1 MMTMG
6 RSKSVALHWPYI
18 GAFAFCAALG
28 SSACSSD
35 KDDATGAR
43 DAGSSDGAEAGKG
56 GSTGKPASWTAMG
69 KDSSNT
75 YYQPSE
81 TKLTVDNAKDLKE
94 HWRITTPGWPAGSP
108 LIVDGKVYITA
119 TGGLV
124 AVELKTGRQLW
135 TNTDIKGTSSP
146 AYQDGFLYVHAAANA
161 ELFKVKAADGSVVWG
176 PVRTYPENAAADGT
190 SSAIVAGNKV
200 LVGHSTFAEVAGDGR
215 SAAKGGVEAFSTED
229 GSRAWTYLTTEGD
242 ETGAMVWS
250 TVSVDL
256 QAKVVFATTGNNY
269 TVVGPGS
276 DAFHAIDLD
285 TGKRLWVEQVRQND
299 IWTIFGSNAADPLA
313 DTDFGANP
321 ILAQTGNTPLVAAG
335 DKAGSFWA
343 LKRDTGEVLWSRDK
357 LSATHTPNNGG
368 VLMNGAFDGK
378 NFYVVANEPPSAS
391 FLHVLSAAD
400 GKDVRE
406 PTKFD
411 ALTWGAP
418 SLANGL
424 LFVPVATVLHVFNAA
439 TGDELTSFDTGGT
452 IAAGA
457 AAIADGYV
465 VVKSGLQ
472 YMYASD
478 AKTNREVI
486 AYSLGAAP
494 VQDKPDAGTAASGPS
509 WSNVYEQVIVANGC
523 AGAGLC
529 HGGDGGALRLNDKA
543 GSYKA
548 LVGVKAMGTNAIPG
562 SGKNCVDTGLTRVVA
577 GKPDESLLQQKLEG
591 TQTCGSSMPIGAK
604 LPDDQIKL
612 VRDWIAAGAKD
623 D

>member
-1 MMTMG
+1 MKTR
-6 RSKSVALHWPYI
+6 RSQFHAKRGLYI
-18 GAFAFCAALG
+18 TAFTLSAALG
-28 SSACSSD
+28 AACGSD
-35 KDDATGAR
+35 KDETSKSA
-43 DAGSSDGAEAGKG
+43 DAGTAERMDAATKPD
-56 GSTGKPASWTAMG
+56 GKPASWTAMG
-69 KDSSNT
+69 KDTSNN

-81 TKLTVDNAKDLKE
+81 SKLTVGNAKDLKE
-94 HWRITTPGWPAGSP
+94 HWRITTPGWPAGTP
-108 LIVDGKVYITA
+108 VIVDGKVYITA
-119 TGGLV
+119 TGGVV
-124 AVELKTGRQLW
+124 AVELQTGKQLW
-135 TNTDIKGTSSP
+135 VNEDIKGTSSP
-146 AYQDGFLYVHAAANA
+146 AYQDGFLYVHASANA
-161 ELFKVKAADGSVVWG
+161 ELFKLKAEDGSVVWG
-176 PVRTYPENAAADGT
+176 PVRTYPDNPAADGT
-190 SSAIVAGNKV
+190 SSAIVAGDKV
-200 LVGHSTFAEVAGDGR
+200 LVGHSTFAEVSGMDR
-215 SAAKGGVEAFSTED
+215 VTAKGGVEAFSTQD
-229 GSRAWTYLTTEGD
+229 GSHQWTYLTADGD

-256 QAKVVFATTGNNY
+256 KAKIVYATTGNNY
-269 TVVGPGS
+269 TVVGGGS
-276 DAFHAIDLD
+276 DAFHALDLE
-285 TGKRLWVEQVRQND
+285 TGKRIWVKQVRESD
-299 IWTIFGSNAADPLA
+299 IWTIFGSNASDPLA

-321 ILAQTGNTPLVAAG
+321 ILAQSEGKQLVAAG

-343 LKRDTGEVLWSRDK
+343 LDRDTGEVLWSRDK

-391 FLHVLSAAD
+391 YLHILSAKD
-400 GKDVRE
+400 GHDVID
-406 PTKFD
+406 PIMFP

-424 LFVPVATVLHVFNAA
+424 LFVPVATVLHVFNAS
-439 TGDELTSFDTGGT
+439 TGEELTSFDTGGT

-457 AAIADGYV
+457 AAIADGHV

-478 AKTNREVI
+478 AKTNREVV
-486 AYSLGAAP
+486 AYALGDAP
-494 VQDKPDAGTAASGPS
+494 VQDKPDAGAADLTPT
-509 WSNVYEQVIVANGC
+509 WTNVFSEVIVANGC

-529 HGGDGGALRLNDKA
+529 HGGEGGALRMTDKA
-543 GSYKA
+543 GTYKV
-548 LVGVKAMGTNAIPG
+548 LVGVKAMGTNATPG
-562 SGKNCVDTGLTRVVA
+562 SGPNCVDSGLTRVVA